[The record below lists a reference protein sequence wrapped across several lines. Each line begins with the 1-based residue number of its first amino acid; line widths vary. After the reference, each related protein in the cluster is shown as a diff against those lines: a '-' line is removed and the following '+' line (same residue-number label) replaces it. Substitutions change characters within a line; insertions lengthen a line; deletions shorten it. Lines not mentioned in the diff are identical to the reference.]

1 MYKRALHIL
10 PLILASL
17 AMLLM
22 CSCNLNSKRVQI
34 TIKENNTYYQFKA
47 KFNSSK
53 TELIKTYVQSRLKY
67 ELTAPIEETI
77 FREKVTLKDG
87 TEFSMKISSGR
98 LHIKLY
104 KLENTEA
111 AYFKIKSLCDEI
123 KLQIEQ
129 L

>member
-1 MYKRALHIL
+1 MYKRVLHIL
-10 PLILASL
+10 PLVLASL

-53 TELIKTYVQSRLKY
+53 TETVKTYLQSRLQN

-77 FREKVTLKDG
+77 FKETVTLKDG
-87 TEFSMKISSGR
+87 TEFSMKISPGR
-98 LHIKLY
+98 LHIKLD
-104 KLENTEA
+104 KRENSEA
-111 AYFKIKSLCDEI
+111 AYFKVKSLCDEI
-123 KLQIEQ
+123 KVQIEQ
-129 L
+129 Q

>member
-1 MYKRALHIL
+1 MHRKVLHIL

-53 TELIKTYVQSRLKY
+53 TETVKAYLQSRLKN
-67 ELTAPIEETI
+67 ELTKSIEETF
-77 FREKVTLKDG
+77 FRETITLKDG
-87 TEFSMKISSGR
+87 TAFSMKISSGR
-98 LHIKLY
+98 IHIKLY
-104 KLENTEA
+104 KRENTEA
-111 AYFKIKSLCDEI
+111 AYFKVKSICDDI

-129 L
+129 